1 MSIMPGRKSAI
12 EWSEEFSVGI
22 ARFDDQHKEIIRL
35 INDLYDSL
43 AHKDDESR
51 DRMANIAERL
61 CNYTYTHFLE
71 EEVEMYRHHYPQY
84 ESHKENH
91 DKLTSMA
98 RDFMVR
104 IQASDAGLKKICIE
118 LIATLSA
125 WLKIHIK
132 ETDKRYTSFLVGKV
146 TG

>member
-1 MSIMPGRKSAI
+1 MPGKKTAI

-22 ARFDDQHKEIIRL
+22 SKFDDQHKQIIKM

-43 AHKDDESR
+43 TDKGEDSR
-51 DRMANIAERL
+51 ERMAEIAARL
-61 CNYTYTHFLE
+61 CDYTYTHFLA

-84 ESHKENH
+84 ESHKDNH

-104 IQASDAGLKKICIE
+104 IQSSDAGLKKICIE

-125 WLKIHIK
+125 WLKVHIK
-132 ETDKRYTSFLVGKV
+132 ETDKRYTEFLKGKV
-146 TG
+146 GE